1 MARVALVALAVASAF
16 DLGSWFADRRV
27 AAVVAVLRSFCREA
41 AAYCRA
47 RDDGRIDDAEAGEI
61 AEAAGRFFADLEAA
75 GGGAAPGPVTAPGAR
90 PWEGGRPRRGGDL
103 TFSIFVCS
111 VPASSAD
118 TADGPYLDVLRQ

>member
-16 DLGSWFADRRV
+16 DLGSWLADRRV
-27 AAVVAVLRSFCREA
+27 AAVAAVAAVLRSFCREA

-61 AEAAGRFFADLEAA
+61 AEAAGRFFADLEVA
-75 GGGAAPGPVTAPGAR
+75 G
-90 PWEGGRPRRGGDL
+90 PRRGGDL

-118 TADGPYLDVLRQ
+118 TADGPYLEVLRQ